1 MKTNLFFIQFS
12 ISILLIFGGTF
23 TLRYFKTGELLVDQI
38 IGITAGLLILIAS
51 LVWRIK
57 VKKSTY

>member
-1 MKTNLFFIQFS
+1 MKTNTFFIQFA

-23 TLRYFKTGELLVDQI
+23 TIRYFRTGELLVDQI

-51 LVWRIK
+51 LIWRIK
-57 VKKSTY
+57 SKQST